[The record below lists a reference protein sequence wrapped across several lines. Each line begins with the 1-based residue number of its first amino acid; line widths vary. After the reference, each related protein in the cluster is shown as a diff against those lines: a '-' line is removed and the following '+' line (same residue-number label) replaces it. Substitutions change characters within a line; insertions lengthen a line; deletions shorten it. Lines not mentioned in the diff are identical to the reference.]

1 MLFNYQIL
9 RISLSPWF
17 VLCVWVCV
25 CCVCVRRK
33 DKVRAWDLGTRIITY
48 LSMGYSRSTHGRCR
62 YFSIQTHI
70 HTPIHTHTHTH
81 THTRSGVDSFG
92 CNIWED
98 GGVWSNDTNNTYR
111 QICRYVE
118 FIYVQKSRKEQ
129 KIVRKRNGRR
139 WKGRKKLKFDDEEN
153 AENKIKL
160 RVIWGR
166 RHKKEKRMYI
176 VGKRKWKTW
185 KT

>member
-81 THTRSGVDSFG
+81 THDQVLIVLGATFERMEGFG
-92 CNIWED
+92 QMIQIILIDRFVGTWSLFMSKNQEKNKKLWE
-98 GGVWSNDTNNTYR
+98 
-111 QICRYVE
+111 
-118 FIYVQKSRKEQ
+118 KEMEEDE
-129 KIVRKRNGRR
+129 KEEKNLNLMM
-139 WKGRKKLKFDDEEN
+139 KKMRKKK
-153 AENKIKL
+153 
-160 RVIWGR
+160 
-166 RHKKEKRMYI
+166 
-176 VGKRKWKTW
+176 
-185 KT
+185 

>member
-62 YFSIQTHI
+62 YLSIQTHI
-70 HTPIHTHTHTH
+70 NTPIHTHTQTHTH

-129 KIVRKRNGRR
+129 KLWEKEMEEDEKEEKNLNLMM
-139 WKGRKKLKFDDEEN
+139 KK
-153 AENKIKL
+153 
-160 RVIWGR
+160 
-166 RHKKEKRMYI
+166 MQ
-176 VGKRKWKTW
+176 KT
-185 KT
+185 K